1 MPEIAYVNGEFLPL
15 ERAMVHVEDRG
26 YQFADAVYEFL
37 RTYRGQPFAVA
48 EHLQRLFASL
58 DAIGL
63 KHRFTAPQLEGIIRE
78 AIRRAA
84 FPEAMVY
91 LQISRGQAKRHRGIP
106 ADYAPTLVLTVRPL
120 ASTAHLC
127 QTGVKLI
134 TVPDQ
139 RWARCDIK
147 TVGLLANVLAYQAA
161 QQAGASDAIFCDAD
175 GTVHE
180 ATAGNI
186 FMVTTGGQLVT
197 PAKSHRLLAGVT
209 RDKLLQAAT
218 AAGIPTAEQRIT
230 RTELLAAAE
239 VILTSSTA
247 EAVPVIAVDGQP
259 IGTGQ
264 PGPVAAQIYQQF
276 IRQFAGATGS
286 PSTTLLD

>member
-15 ERAMVHVEDRG
+15 ENAVIHVEDRG

-37 RTYRGQPFAVA
+37 RTYGGAPFAMA
-48 EHLQRLFASL
+48 EHLQRLFVSL

-63 KHRFTAPQLEGIIRE
+63 KHRFTAPQIDGIIRE

-106 ADYAPTLVLTVRPL
+106 ANYQPTLVLTVRQL

-127 QTGVKLI
+127 ETGVKLI

-161 QQAGASDAIFCDAD
+161 QQAGASDALFCDAD

-186 FMVTTGGQLVT
+186 FIVTPAGQLAT

-209 RDKLLQAAT
+209 RDKLLQAA
-218 AAGIPTAEQRIT
+218 AATGIPTAERRIT

-247 EAVPVIAVDGQP
+247 EAIPVIAVDGQL
-259 IGTGQ
+259 IGTGK
-264 PGPVAAQIYQQF
+264 PGPIAARIYQQF
-276 IRQFAGATGS
+276 VRQFTSQLG
-286 PSTTLLD
+286 

>member
-15 ERAMVHVEDRG
+15 EHAMVHVEDRG
-26 YQFADAVYEFL
+26 YQFADAVYEFI
-37 RTYRGQPFAVA
+37 RTYGGQPFAVG
-48 EHLQRLFASL
+48 EHLQRLLFSL

-63 KHRFTAPQLEGIIRE
+63 NHSFTVPQLDALIGEGF
-78 AIRRAA
+78 RRAA
-84 FPEAMVY
+84 FPEAAIY
-91 LQISRGQAKRHRGIP
+91 LQVSRGQAKRHRGIP
-106 ADYAPTLVLTVRPL
+106 ANYEPTLVITVRQL

-127 QTGVKLI
+127 ETGVKLI

-161 QQAGASDAIFCDAD
+161 QLAGASDAIFCDAD

-186 FMVTTGGQLVT
+186 FIVTPAGQLAT

-209 RDKLLQAAT
+209 RDKLLQAA
-218 AAGIPTAEQRIT
+218 AAADIPTAERRIT

-247 EAVPVIAVDGQP
+247 EAIPVIAVDGQP
-259 IGTGQ
+259 IGTGK
-264 PGPVAAQIYQQF
+264 PGPVAARIYQQF
-276 IRQFAGATGS
+276 VRQFTGQNG
-286 PSTTLLD
+286 

>member
-15 ERAMVHVEDRG
+15 ERALVHVEDRG

-37 RTYRGQPFAVA
+37 RTYGGQPFAMD

-63 KHRFTAPQLEGIIRE
+63 KHSFTAPQLEEIIRE

-84 FPEAMVY
+84 FPETMVY

-106 ADYAPTLVLTVRPL
+106 PNYSPTLVITARAL
-120 ASTAHLC
+120 ASAAHLC

-161 QQAGASDAIFCDAD
+161 QQAGANDALFCDAD

-186 FMVTTGGQLVT
+186 LIVTTGGQLVT

-218 AAGIPTAEQRIT
+218 AAGIPTAERRIT

-239 VILTSSTA
+239 AILTSSTA
-247 EAVPVIAVDGQP
+247 EVVPVLAVDGQL

-264 PGPVAAQIYQQF
+264 PGPVAARIYQQF
-276 IRQFAGATGS
+276 IRQFTGQ
-286 PSTTLLD
+286 TG

>member
-26 YQFADAVYEFL
+26 YQFADAVYEFI
-37 RTYRGQPFAVA
+37 RTYGGRPFAVD
-48 EHLQRLFASL
+48 EHLQRLFFSL

-63 KHRFTAPQLEGIIRE
+63 KHAYTAAQLSGLIHE

-84 FPEAMVY
+84 FPEVGVY

-106 ADYAPTLVLTVRPL
+106 SHYAPTLVITVRAL
-120 ASTAHLC
+120 ASSAHLC
-127 QTGVKLI
+127 ATGVKLI
-134 TVPDQ
+134 TVPDL
-139 RWARCDIK
+139 RWGRCDLK

-161 QQAGASDAIFCDAD
+161 QQAGANDAIFCEAD
-175 GTVHE
+175 GTVNE

-186 FMVTTGGQLVT
+186 FLVTAAGEFAT

-218 AAGIPTAEQRIT
+218 AAGIPTAERHIT
-230 RTELLAAAE
+230 RAELLAAPE
-239 VILTSSTA
+239 VVLTSSTA
-247 EAVPVIAVDGQP
+247 EVVPVLAVDGHR

-264 PGPVAAQIYQQF
+264 PGPVSIQVRQQF
-276 IRQFAGATGS
+276 IRQFVGG
-286 PSTTLLD
+286 DQ

>member
-37 RTYRGQPFAVA
+37 RTYRGQPFAVS
-48 EHLQRLFASL
+48 EHLHRLFFSL

-63 KHRFTAPQLEGIIRE
+63 KHSFTVEQLDALIRE
-78 AIRRAA
+78 GVRRAA
-84 FPEAMVY
+84 FPEAAIY
-91 LQISRGQAKRHRGIP
+91 LQVSRGQAKRHRGIP
-106 ADYAPTLVLTVRPL
+106 ANYAPTLVITVRQL
-120 ASTAHLC
+120 VTAVSPC
-127 QTGVKLI
+127 ETGIKLI

-161 QQAGASDAIFCDAD
+161 QLAGASDAIFCDAD

-186 FMVTTGGQLVT
+186 FIVTPAGQLAT

-209 RDKLLQAAT
+209 RDKLLQAA
-218 AAGIPTAEQRIT
+218 AAADIPTAERRIT

-247 EAVPVIAVDGQP
+247 EAIPVIAVDGQP
-259 IGTGQ
+259 IGTGK
-264 PGPVAAQIYQQF
+264 PGPVAARIYQQF
-276 IRQFAGATGS
+276 VRQFTGQNG
-286 PSTTLLD
+286 

>member
-15 ERAMVHVEDRG
+15 EHAVVHVEDRG

-37 RTYRGQPFAVA
+37 RTYGGQPFAIS
-48 EHLQRLFASL
+48 EHLQRLFGSL

-63 KHRFTAPQLEGIIRE
+63 KHSFTAPQLDGIIRE

-106 ADYAPTLVLTVRPL
+106 ANYAPTLVLTVRPL

-127 QTGVKLI
+127 QAGVKLI

-175 GTVHE
+175 GTVQE

-186 FMVTTGGQLVT
+186 FIVTAAGQLVT

-218 AAGIPTAEQRIT
+218 AAGISTAERRLT
-230 RTELLAAAE
+230 RPELLAATE

-247 EAVPVIAVDGQP
+247 EAVPVIAVDGHP
-259 IGTGQ
+259 IGSGT
-264 PGPVAAQIYQQF
+264 PGPVAARIYQQF
-276 IRQFAGATGS
+276 IRQFASPTG
-286 PSTTLLD
+286 

>member
-15 ERAMVHVEDRG
+15 EQAVVHVEDRG

-37 RTYRGQPFAVA
+37 RTYGGQPFAIS
-48 EHLQRLFASL
+48 EHLQRLFVSL
-58 DAIGL
+58 EAISL
-63 KHRFTAPQLEGIIRE
+63 QHSYTAPQLEGIIRE

-106 ADYAPTLVLTVRPL
+106 AHYAPTLVLTVRPL

-186 FMVTTGGQLVT
+186 FMVTAGGQLVT

-218 AAGIPTAEQRIT
+218 AAGISTAERRLT

-259 IGTGQ
+259 IGTGT
-264 PGPVAAQIYQQF
+264 PGPVAARIYQQF
-276 IRQFAGATGS
+276 IRLFAS
-286 PSTTLLD
+286 PTR

>member
-15 ERAMVHVEDRG
+15 ERALVHVEDRG

-37 RTYRGQPFAVA
+37 RTYGGQPFAMD

-63 KHRFTAPQLEGIIRE
+63 KHSFTAPQLEEIIRE

-84 FPEAMVY
+84 FPETMVY
-91 LQISRGQAKRHRGIP
+91 LQISRGQSKRHRGIP
-106 ADYAPTLVLTVRPL
+106 ANYSPTLVITARAL

-161 QQAGASDAIFCDAD
+161 QQAGANDAIFCDAD

-186 FMVTTGGQLVT
+186 LIVTASGQLVT

-218 AAGIPTAEQRIT
+218 AAGIPTAERRIT

-239 VILTSSTA
+239 AILTSSTA
-247 EAVPVIAVDGQP
+247 EVVPVLAVDGQK
-259 IGTGQ
+259 IGTGK
-264 PGPVAAQIYQQF
+264 PGPVAARIYQQF
-276 IRQFAGATGS
+276 IRQFTGQ
-286 PSTTLLD
+286 TG

>member
-15 ERAMVHVEDRG
+15 EHAMVHVEDRG
-26 YQFADAVYEFL
+26 YQFADAVYEFI
-37 RTYRGQPFAVA
+37 RTYGGQPFAVG
-48 EHLQRLFASL
+48 EHLQRLLFSL

-63 KHRFTAPQLEGIIRE
+63 NHSFTVPQLDALIGEGF
-78 AIRRAA
+78 RRAA
-84 FPEAMVY
+84 FPEAAIY
-91 LQISRGQAKRHRGIP
+91 LQVSRGQAKRHRGIP
-106 ADYAPTLVLTVRPL
+106 ANYEPTLVITVRQL

-127 QTGVKLI
+127 ETGVKLI

-161 QQAGASDAIFCDAD
+161 QLAGASDALFCDAD

-186 FMVTTGGQLVT
+186 FIVTPAGQLAT

-218 AAGIPTAEQRIT
+218 AAGIPTAERRIT
-230 RTELLAAAE
+230 KTELLAAAE

-247 EAVPVIAVDGQP
+247 EAIPVIAVDGQP
-259 IGTGQ
+259 IGTGK
-264 PGPVAAQIYQQF
+264 PGPVAARIYQQF
-276 IRQFAGATGS
+276 VRQFTGQNG
-286 PSTTLLD
+286 

>member
-15 ERAMVHVEDRG
+15 EHALVHVEDRG

-37 RTYRGQPFAVA
+37 RTYGGQLFAMD

-63 KHRFTAPQLEGIIRE
+63 THSFTAAQLAEIIRE

-106 ADYAPTLVLTVRPL
+106 AHYAPTLVITVRAL

-161 QQAGASDAIFCDAD
+161 QQAGANDAIFCDAD

-186 FMVTTGGQLVT
+186 FIVTTGGQLVT

-218 AAGIPTAEQRIT
+218 AAGIPTAERRIT

-259 IGTGQ
+259 IGTGH
-264 PGPVAAQIYQQF
+264 PGPIAAQIYQQF
-276 IRQFAGATGS
+276 IRQFTSSTG
-286 PSTTLLD
+286 

>member
-15 ERAMVHVEDRG
+15 ERALVHVEDRG

-37 RTYRGQPFAVA
+37 RTYGGQPFAMD

-58 DAIGL
+58 DAISL
-63 KHRFTAPQLEGIIRE
+63 KHSFTAPQLEEIIRE

-84 FPEAMVY
+84 FPETMVY
-91 LQISRGQAKRHRGIP
+91 LQISRGQSKRHRGIP
-106 ADYAPTLVLTVRPL
+106 ANYSPTLVITARAL

-161 QQAGASDAIFCDAD
+161 QQAGANDAIFCDAD

-186 FMVTTGGQLVT
+186 LIVTASGQLVT

-218 AAGIPTAEQRIT
+218 AAGIPTAERRIT

-239 VILTSSTA
+239 AILTSSTA
-247 EAVPVIAVDGQP
+247 EVVPVLAVDGQK
-259 IGTGQ
+259 IGTGK
-264 PGPVAAQIYQQF
+264 PGPVAARIYQQF
-276 IRQFAGATGS
+276 IRQFTGQ
-286 PSTTLLD
+286 TG

>member
-1 MPEIAYVNGEFLPL
+1 
-15 ERAMVHVEDRG
+15 MVHVEDRG
-26 YQFADAVYEFL
+26 YQFADAVYEFI
-37 RTYRGQPFAVA
+37 RTYGGQPFAVG
-48 EHLQRLFASL
+48 EHLQRLLFSL

-63 KHRFTAPQLEGIIRE
+63 NHSFTVPQLDALIGEGF
-78 AIRRAA
+78 RRAA
-84 FPEAMVY
+84 FPEAAIY
-91 LQISRGQAKRHRGIP
+91 LQVSRGQAKRHRGIP
-106 ADYAPTLVLTVRPL
+106 ANYEPTLVITVRQL

-127 QTGVKLI
+127 ETGVKLI

-161 QQAGASDAIFCDAD
+161 QLAGASDAIFCDAD

-186 FMVTTGGQLVT
+186 FIVTPAGQLAT

-209 RDKLLQAAT
+209 RDKLLQAA
-218 AAGIPTAEQRIT
+218 AAADIPTAERRIT

-247 EAVPVIAVDGQP
+247 EAIPVIAVDGQP
-259 IGTGQ
+259 IGTGK
-264 PGPVAAQIYQQF
+264 PGPVAARIYQQF
-276 IRQFAGATGS
+276 VRQFTGQNG
-286 PSTTLLD
+286 

>member
-15 ERAMVHVEDRG
+15 EHAMVHVEDRG
-26 YQFADAVYEFL
+26 YQFADAVYEFI
-37 RTYRGQPFAVA
+37 RTYGGQPFAVA
-48 EHLQRLFASL
+48 EHLQRLLFSL

-63 KHRFTAPQLEGIIRE
+63 KHNFTVPQLDALIGEG
-78 AIRRAA
+78 IRRAA
-84 FPEAMVY
+84 FPEAAIY
-91 LQISRGQAKRHRGIP
+91 LQVSRGQAKRHRGIP
-106 ADYAPTLVLTVRPL
+106 ANYEPTLVITVRQL

-127 QTGVKLI
+127 DTGVRLI

-186 FMVTTGGQLVT
+186 FIVTPAGQLAT

-218 AAGIPTAEQRIT
+218 AAGIPTAERRIT

-247 EAVPVIAVDGQP
+247 EAIPVIAVDGQL

-264 PGPVAAQIYQQF
+264 PGPIAARIYQPCV
-276 IRQFAGATGS
+276 RQFTS
-286 PSTTLLD
+286 PLG

>member
-15 ERAMVHVEDRG
+15 EHALVHVEDRG

-37 RTYRGQPFAVA
+37 RTYGGQLFAMD

-58 DAIGL
+58 DAISL
-63 KHRFTAPQLEGIIRE
+63 KHSFTAPQLEEIIRE

-84 FPEAMVY
+84 FPETMVY
-91 LQISRGQAKRHRGIP
+91 LQISRGQSKRHRGIP
-106 ADYAPTLVLTVRPL
+106 ANYSPTLVITARAL

-161 QQAGASDAIFCDAD
+161 QQAGANDAIFCDAD

-186 FMVTTGGQLVT
+186 LIVTASGQLVT

-218 AAGIPTAEQRIT
+218 AAGIPTAERRIT

-239 VILTSSTA
+239 AILTSSTA
-247 EAVPVIAVDGQP
+247 EVVPVLAVDGQL

-264 PGPVAAQIYQQF
+264 PGPVAARIYQQF
-276 IRQFAGATGS
+276 IRQFTGQ
-286 PSTTLLD
+286 TG

>member
-15 ERAMVHVEDRG
+15 EHAVVHVEDRG

-37 RTYRGQPFAVA
+37 RTYGGRPFAVA
-48 EHLQRLFASL
+48 EHLQRLFFSL
-58 DAIGL
+58 DAIDL
-63 KHRFTAPQLEGIIRE
+63 KHNFTAAHLDKIIHE
-78 AIRRAA
+78 AVRRAA
-84 FPEAMVY
+84 FPEAMIY

-161 QQAGASDAIFCDAD
+161 QQAGASDAIFCEAD
-175 GTVHE
+175 GTVNE

-186 FMVTTGGQLVT
+186 FIVTAAGQFVT
-197 PAKSHRLLAGVT
+197 PAKSRRLLAGVT
-209 RDKLLQAAT
+209 RDKLLQAAA
-218 AAGIPTAEQRIT
+218 AAGIATGERRIT
-230 RTELLAAAE
+230 KAELLTAAE

-259 IGTGQ
+259 IGNGQ
-264 PGPVAAQIYQQF
+264 PGPITRRVYQQF
-276 IRQFAGATGS
+276 VRQFASPTG
-286 PSTTLLD
+286 

>member
-26 YQFADAVYEFL
+26 YQFADAVYEFI
-37 RTYRGQPFAVA
+37 RTYGGRPFAVA
-48 EHLQRLFASL
+48 EHLQRLFFSL

-63 KHRFTAPQLEGIIRE
+63 KHDFTTAQLESLIHE

-84 FPEAMVY
+84 FPEAGVY
-91 LQISRGQAKRHRGIP
+91 LQVSRGQAKRHRGIP
-106 ADYAPTLVLTVRPL
+106 AHYAPTLVITVRAL

-127 QTGVKLI
+127 STGIQLI

-139 RWARCDIK
+139 RWGRCDLK

-161 QQAGASDAIFCDAD
+161 QQAGANDAVFCDAA

-186 FMVTTGGQLVT
+186 FIVTAAGQVAT
-197 PAKSHRLLAGVT
+197 PAKSCRLLAGVT
-209 RDKLLQAAT
+209 RDKLLQAAV
-218 AAGIPTAEQRIT
+218 AAGFPTAERHIT
-230 RTELLAAAE
+230 RTELLASAE
-239 VILTSSTA
+239 VILTSSTT
-247 EAVPVIAVDGQP
+247 EVVPVLAVDGQP
-259 IGTGQ
+259 IGPGQ
-264 PGPVAAQIYQQF
+264 PGPVTARLYRQF
-276 IRQFAGATGS
+276 MRQFAGPT
-286 PSTTLLD
+286 

>member
-15 ERAMVHVEDRG
+15 ERATVHVEDRG
-26 YQFADAVYEFL
+26 YQFADAVYEFV
-37 RTYRGQPFAVA
+37 RTYGGQPFAVA
-48 EHLQRLFASL
+48 EHLQRLFSSL

-63 KHRFTAPQLEGIIRE
+63 KHNFTAAQLDALIRE

-84 FPEAMVY
+84 FPEAGVY
-91 LQISRGQAKRHRGIP
+91 LQVSRGQAKRHRGIP
-106 ADYAPTLVLTVRPL
+106 ANYEPTLVITVRQL

-127 QTGVKLI
+127 ETGIKLI

-147 TVGLLANVLAYQAA
+147 TVGLLANVLAYRAA
-161 QQAGASDAIFCDAD
+161 QQAGASDAIFCEAD
-175 GTVHE
+175 GTVNE

-186 FMVTTGGQLVT
+186 FIVTAAGEFAT

-209 RDKLLQAAT
+209 RAKLLQAAA
-218 AAGIPTAEQRIT
+218 AAGIPTTERRIT
-230 RTELLAAAE
+230 KTELLAASE

-247 EAVPVIAVDGQP
+247 EVVPVIAVDENP
-259 IGTGQ
+259 IGTGK
-264 PGPVAAQIYQQF
+264 PGPVARKIYAEF
-276 IRQFAGATGS
+276 LRRLS
-286 PSTTLLD
+286 